1 MVSQVDASFIKIRQH
16 YDTISPACIVG
27 GIRLDVN
34 VTERDS
40 QFAEYALGF
49 EEYLR
54 AHTAIDLQV
63 PRAHDAQSL
72 RASFEQLD
80 LALGQIA
87 DLASVYGNDSR
98 ADIEPL
104 TTPTAVLAGEYLR
117 VGMGA
122 SWMEPAYE
130 GDQSLL
136 LATPN
141 GIALDLEGVARSTL
155 MSSQPNLTALVDRL
169 LEQTEDWT

>member
-1 MVSQVDASFIKIRQH
+1 MSL
-16 YDTISPACIVG
+16 G
-27 GIRLDVN
+27 VN
-34 VTERDS
+34 VTQRDEQYS
-40 QFAEYALGF
+40 EYARGY
-49 EEYLR
+49 EDYLR
-54 AHTAIDLQV
+54 AQTGIELQA
-63 PRAHDAQSL
+63 PQADDPNSL
-72 RASFEQLD
+72 RASFERLD

-87 DLASVYGNDSR
+87 DLASVYGSDSR

-122 SWMEPAYE
+122 IWMEPAYE

-155 MSSQPNLTALVDRL
+155 MSSQPNLTALVNRL
-169 LEQTEDWT
+169 LERKSVPGEPE